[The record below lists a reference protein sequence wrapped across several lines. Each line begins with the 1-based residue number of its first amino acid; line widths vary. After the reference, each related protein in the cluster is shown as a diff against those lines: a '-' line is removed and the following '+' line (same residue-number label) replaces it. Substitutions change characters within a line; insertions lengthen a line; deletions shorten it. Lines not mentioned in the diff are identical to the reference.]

1 MFKFADSSLNRSD
14 KKSPDKQYSGSWQ
27 GALVSPKVVAEMV
40 AEEEVTTNERYRFCL
55 LINSFEHF
63 DYIDKANSHW

>member
-1 MFKFADSSLNRSD
+1 MFKFANSSLNLSD

-27 GALVSPKVVAEMV
+27 GALVSTKVVALLQKKKSRR
-40 AEEEVTTNERYRFCL
+40 TNDIVFCL

-63 DYIDKANSHW
+63 DYIDLANSHW